1 MVTALRAGVIGGL
14 IVMLAACASTSNA
27 PVARAGTYTVQKG
40 DTLYSIAKRYNRNT
54 RDLVAWNKLASA
66 SQIEVGQVL
75 VVNPPAGSRSTAPA
89 APAQSG
95 GRATAPTS
103 PAPTPAQT
111 RTAKE
116 RAIAAANAENIDW
129 MWPATGTRRNS
140 TDKNKKGVDIV
151 GSSGQPIMASA
162 AGKVIY
168 AGRGIRGYGDM
179 VIVKHSNAWLSVYA
193 HNKTLSVKEGQSVKR
208 GEKIAE
214 MGNTDSPNVKLY
226 FELRRNG
233 DPLNP
238 TAMMP
243 K

>member
-1 MVTALRAGVIGGL
+1 MR
-14 IVMLAACASTSNA
+14 
-27 PVARAGTYTVQKG
+27 TV
-40 DTLYSIAKRYNRNT
+40 
-54 RDLVAWNKLASA
+54 
-66 SQIEVGQVL
+66 
-75 VVNPPAGSRSTAPA
+75 SR
-89 APAQSG
+89 
-95 GRATAPTS
+95 RATT

-111 RTAKE
+111 RTAKD
-116 RAIAAANAENIDW
+116 RAIAAANAENINW

-151 GSSGQPIMASA
+151 GSSGQPILASA